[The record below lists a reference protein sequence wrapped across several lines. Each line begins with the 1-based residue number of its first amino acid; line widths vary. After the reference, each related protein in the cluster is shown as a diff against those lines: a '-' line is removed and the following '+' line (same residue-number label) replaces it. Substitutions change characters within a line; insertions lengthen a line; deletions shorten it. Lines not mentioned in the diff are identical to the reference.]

1 MAAEKPNDS
10 RGKSGSGERKIRMDG
25 AHAMKT
31 DRPAHLPPAP
41 EVAKA
46 EEAAAAAETPVAEVP
61 VEIRMR
67 SLSEIKAE
75 GTLMDRAAV
84 AHRESTTSR
93 GRGRRGVPQDGQEL
107 EEREEQLH
115 QQASEVAAH
124 LRARL
129 HDLDGRETQ
138 LNAMAAQLEADT
150 RLARL
155 TLSEREHELAEREA
169 ALKKREETFEAAEA
183 RLREIR
189 AEAGTATKVSQ
200 ASNDALS
207 LKILELERQKT
218 EIAGRE
224 QNLLARLRELEDK
237 QRQTTQEQ
245 KELRQKAQLFESDR
259 AKMEEAMKGQGAAIR
274 LEVEKTMAQRLI
286 DLEAGE
292 AMLTEQARLL
302 DEQRSELFKLREEQE
317 QRLQNQV
324 RDAEEKS
331 RVQIAELEHL
341 RRQQQVREE
350 AMGAREAELLN
361 MRDEMNT
368 LHRQSLE
375 MRLVAEQLWSKISPR
390 MSQEAMAESI
400 ASLRMQLL
408 AEQKQQAAE
417 LQAQKAEVLLLGSQ
431 IQKEFQQLEKRRQEL
446 AGWHTHKQ
454 EQLDAQ
460 SKELAEREGR
470 LVQRQER
477 LQVNISRMDAQK
489 ISYERQLNQLRLGRT
504 PSTAK

>member
-1 MAAEKPNDS
+1 M
-10 RGKSGSGERKIRMDG
+10 
-25 AHAMKT
+25 
-31 DRPAHLPPAP
+31 
-41 EVAKA
+41 
-46 EEAAAAAETPVAEVP
+46 
-61 VEIRMR
+61 
-67 SLSEIKAE
+67 
-75 GTLMDRAAV
+75 
-84 AHRESTTSR
+84 
-93 GRGRRGVPQDGQEL
+93 
-107 EEREEQLH
+107 
-115 QQASEVAAH
+115 
-124 LRARL
+124 
-129 HDLDGRETQ
+129 
-138 LNAMAAQLEADT
+138 
-150 RLARL
+150 
-155 TLSEREHELAEREA
+155 
-169 ALKKREETFEAAEA
+169 
-183 RLREIR
+183 
-189 AEAGTATKVSQ
+189 
-200 ASNDALS
+200 
-207 LKILELERQKT
+207 ELERQKT

-237 QRQTTQEQ
+237 QRQTTLEQ

-317 QRLQNQV
+317 QRLVNQS

-331 RVQIAELEHL
+331 RVQMAELEHL

-408 AEQKQQAAE
+408 ADQKQQAAE

-489 ISYERQLNQLRLGRT
+489 ISYERQLNQLRLGRN